1 MKNNLKS
8 LKFSFF
14 SLLQLTKNTVLN
26 QQKNILVK
34 TIILVFITSFAFV
47 PGFLARAAMIIGL
60 IESYDS
66 QTKQATINLG
76 KKDGLGKY
84 DRGKIE
90 FTSLDDPNVRF
101 IGANIVVLSVKENS
115 AVVSVREAPG
125 VQIPVQVGA
134 RVTLDTESGLARR
147 EEEAR
152 LIAIEQNKKAQQ
164 QQQLEQARQQQ
175 RELEQARAAQA
186 RQQRELEQAR
196 AAQAHQQ
203 RELEQARANPTQP
216 EPKLEQQND
225 RPQSQPKVFD
235 LEEAR
240 NFWKTASQA
249 DIQVG
254 GPASD
259 LPSDYLQA
267 YVKARTE
274 PSPETYYKFAQILID
289 YEIPDKALMWL
300 REAELRFP
308 LTKSVNNYY
317 EALAL
322 TANNYPEQ
330 SLDLLQN
337 SSLADRQLLDEAKS
351 YIWTQNGNWQEVI
364 DLSEQRQSAVISNN
378 YLIALYCDQ
387 PQTINRH
394 TSLILSGCPSSY
406 QEPLKK
412 VNPEDYLKNLKAAA
426 REARAKYPQDPYILN
441 TIGFLALQ
449 TANYDLAYQHYQ
461 QLAQLLDSYASTPPQ
476 LQFIKANAI
485 NYINNYNQ
493 NYEFLASRSENLE
506 LLRSE
511 QNSLTKWIAFEGIR
525 DVARRIDYDGST
537 NSIVTGILA
546 TLMRVNQSRMQA
558 RRIANERKSLL
569 RQIQL
574 TFTQDINLVSARP
587 NLEPQSLLESASG
600 KIQKQILLYD
610 SFWNCHCPSPQNS
623 DAVSEQDLSG
633 FRDSC
638 NRSCNNHPRKIN
650 EFPANSL

>member
-164 QQQLEQARQQQ
+164 QQQLEQARQRRAQEQARQQ
-175 RELEQARAAQA
+175 RAQEQARAAQA

-196 AAQAHQQ
+196 AT
-203 RELEQARANPTQP
+203 PTQTK
-216 EPKLEQQND
+216 PKLEQQND
-225 RPQSQPKVFD
+225 KTPSQPKVVD

-240 NFWKTASQA
+240 NFWKNPSQA

-300 REAELRFP
+300 REAELRSP

-330 SLDLLQN
+330 SLVLLQN
-337 SSLADRQLLDEAKS
+337 SSLSDRQLLDEAKS

-364 DLSEQRQSAVISNN
+364 DLSEKRQSAVISNN

-387 PQTINRH
+387 PQKINRH
-394 TSLILSGCPSSY
+394 TSLILSGCPSNY
-406 QEPLKK
+406 QEPVKK
-412 VNPEDYLKNLKAAA
+412 SSSEDYLENLRAAMD
-426 REARAKYPQDPYILN
+426 EAKTKYAQNPYILN
-441 TIGFLALQ
+441 TLGFLSLKNE
-449 TANYDLAYQHYQ
+449 NYDLAYQNYQ
-461 QLAQLLDSYASTPPQ
+461 QLAKLLDSYSSTPPHLQ
-476 LQFIKANAI
+476 LLKANAI

-493 NYEFLASRSENLE
+493 NYEFLANRSENLD
-506 LLRSE
+506 LLRSQ
-511 QNSLTKWIAFEGIR
+511 QNSLTTWIAFDGIR
-525 DVARRIDYDGST
+525 DVARIIDYDGGT
-537 NSIVTGILA
+537 DSIVTGILA
-546 TLMRVNQSRMQA
+546 TLFRVNQSRVQA
-558 RRIANERKSLL
+558 RRIADERKALL
-569 RQIQL
+569 RQIQRN
-574 TFTQDINLVSARP
+574 FTQDINLVSARP
-587 NLEPQSLLESASG
+587 DLEPEALLKSASG

-610 SFWNCHCPSPQNS
+610 DFWRNKAQ
-623 DAVSEQDLSG
+623 
-633 FRDSC
+633 
-638 NRSCNNHPRKIN
+638 
-650 EFPANSL
+650 

>member
-8 LKFSFF
+8 LKFTFF
-14 SLLQLTKNTVLN
+14 SLLQPTKNTALN
-26 QQKNILVK
+26 QRKNILLK
-34 TIILVFITSFAFV
+34 TIFLVLVTSVTFA

-66 QTKQATINLG
+66 QNKQATINLG

-152 LIAIEQNKKAQQ
+152 LIAIEQSKKARQ
-164 QQQLEQARQQQ
+164 QQQLEQARQQRAQEQARQQ

-196 AAQAHQQ
+196 AAQARQQ
-203 RELEQARANPTQP
+203 RELEQARAAQARQQRELEQARAAQTQP
-216 EPKLEQQND
+216 QPKLEPQNTQT
-225 RPQSQPKVFD
+225 PSQSKVVD
-235 LEEAR
+235 LAEAR
-240 NFWKTASQA
+240 NFWKTASTA
-249 DIQVG
+249 DIKVG

-300 REAELRFP
+300 REAESRFP

-322 TANNYPEQ
+322 NANNYPEQ
-330 SLDLLQN
+330 SLDLLQV
-337 SSLADRQLLDEAKS
+337 SSLSDHQLLDEAKS
-351 YIWTQNGNWQEVI
+351 YIWTQNGNWQEVM
-364 DLSEQRQSAVISNN
+364 DLSAQKQSAVISNN

-387 PQTINRH
+387 PQTINQD
-394 TSLILSGCPSSY
+394 TSLILSGCPSDY
-406 QEPLKK
+406 QEPLQKSSS
-412 VNPEDYLKNLKAAA
+412 EDHLEKLTAATKEAKA
-426 REARAKYPQDPYILN
+426 EYPDNPYIIN
-441 TIGFLALQ
+441 TIGFLALK
-449 TANYDLAYQHYQ
+449 TENYDLAYQHYQ
-461 QLAQLLDSYASTPPQ
+461 QLAKLLDSYSSTPPH
-476 LQFIKANAI
+476 LQMLKANAI

-506 LLRSE
+506 LLRSQ
-511 QNSLTKWIAFEGIR
+511 QNSLTKWIALDGIS
-525 DVARRIDYDGST
+525 DVVKRLDYDGGT
-537 NSIVTGILA
+537 DSIVSGILA
-546 TLMRVNQSRMQA
+546 TVFRVTESRIQA
-558 RRIANERKSLL
+558 RRIADERRALR
-569 RQIQL
+569 RQIQRN
-574 TFTQDINLVSARP
+574 FIQDINLVSARP
-587 NLEPQSLLESASG
+587 NLEPKPLLESASD
-600 KIQKQILLYD
+600 KIQQQLLLHD
-610 SFWNCHCPSPQNS
+610 NFWNGKKKPS
-623 DAVSEQDLSG
+623 
-633 FRDSC
+633 R
-638 NRSCNNHPRKIN
+638 
-650 EFPANSL
+650 

>member
-1 MKNNLKS
+1 MKNNLNS
-8 LKFSFF
+8 LQFAYFSF
-14 SLLQLTKNTVLN
+14 LQLTQNISLHRR
-26 QQKNILVK
+26 KNILLK
-34 TIILVFITSFAFV
+34 TIIFILVTSVAV
-47 PGFLARAAMIIGL
+47 APGFLARAAKIMGL
-60 IESYDS
+60 IESYNS

-164 QQQLEQARQQQ
+164 QQQLEQARQRRAQEQARQQ
-175 RELEQARAAQA
+175 RAQEQARQRRAQEQARQRRAQEQARQQRAQEQARAAQA

-196 AAQAHQQ
+196 AT
-203 RELEQARANPTQP
+203 PTQTK
-216 EPKLEQQND
+216 PKLEQQND
-225 RPQSQPKVFD
+225 QTPSQPKVVD

-240 NFWKTASQA
+240 NFWKTPSQA

-364 DLSEQRQSAVISNN
+364 DLSEKRQSAVISNN

-394 TSLILSGCPSSY
+394 TSLILSGCPSNY
-406 QEPLKK
+406 QEPVKK
-412 VNPEDYLKNLKAAA
+412 SSSEDYLENLRAAMD
-426 REARAKYPQDPYILN
+426 EAKTKYAQNPYILN
-441 TIGFLALQ
+441 TLGFLSLKNE
-449 TANYDLAYQHYQ
+449 NYDLAYQNYQ
-461 QLAQLLDSYASTPPQ
+461 QLAKLLDSYSSTPPHLQ
-476 LQFIKANAI
+476 LLKANAI

-493 NYEFLASRSENLE
+493 NYEFLASRSENLD
-506 LLRSE
+506 LLRFQ
-511 QNSLTKWIAFEGIR
+511 QNSLTRWIAFEGIR
-525 DVARRIDYDGST
+525 DVARIIDYDGGT
-537 NSIVTGILA
+537 DSIVTGILA
-546 TLMRVNQSRMQA
+546 TLFRVNQSRVQA
-558 RRIANERKSLL
+558 RRIADERKALL
-569 RQIQL
+569 RQIQRN
-574 TFTQDINLVSARP
+574 FTQDINLVSARP
-587 NLEPQSLLESASG
+587 DLEPEALLKSASG

-610 SFWNCHCPSPQNS
+610 DFWRNKVKQIH
-623 DAVSEQDLSG
+623 
-633 FRDSC
+633 
-638 NRSCNNHPRKIN
+638 
-650 EFPANSL
+650 